1 MQKAKHSKFKNTGI
15 LFELLTKQVTADIL
29 SGKDESPAK
38 DLLFKYFNEG
48 RELGKEWQLY
58 NFLVNEQFADEIKA
72 DRAISIALRS
82 RERLNSQTLQQEKFN
97 LIKEIKSI
105 YPIESFLK
113 STVKNYKVYASIYK
127 LLENNVSKNFKIQDV
142 SQARN
147 CLIENLLNRPNVIVK
162 KSEEEKLL
170 EFYKT
175 QTEDVRLLT
184 YKILIDGINT
194 KYKDFNDS
202 QKHILREYINNVSNT
217 NKLDEFVKV
226 ERENIKKQLAEIIK
240 KVDSPVLKIKITE
253 VVNQLDKLSLTKG
266 IKDNHI
272 SVLLL
277 SHELIKEITK
287 NI

>member
-29 SGKDESPAK
+29 SGEKESSAK

-58 NFLVNEQFADEIKA
+58 NFLVNEQFSDEMKA
-72 DRAISIALRS
+72 DRAISIAVHS
-82 RERLNSQTLQQEKFN
+82 KEKLNNRALLQEKFE

-113 STVKNYKVYASIYK
+113 SSIRNYKVYASIYK
-127 LLENNVSKNFKIQDV
+127 LLEHNVSQSFKIGDV

-147 CLIENLLNRPNVIVK
+147 CLIENLLNRPTTVSK

-170 EFYKT
+170 EYYKT

-184 YKILIDGINT
+184 YKILIEGINT
-194 KYKDFNDS
+194 KYKEFNDS

-226 ERENIKKQLAEIIK
+226 EREGIKKQLAEIFK
-240 KVDSPVLKIKITE
+240 KIDSPVVKIKIAE
-253 VVNQLDKLSLTKG
+253 VVKQLDGLNLIKG

-277 SHELIKEITK
+277 SHELIKEIKKT
-287 NI
+287 I

>member
-29 SGKDESPAK
+29 SGEKDSPAK

-58 NFLVNEQFADEIKA
+58 NFLVNEQFSDEMKA
-72 DRAISIALRS
+72 DRAISIAVHS
-82 RERLNSQTLQQEKFN
+82 KEKLNNRALLQEKFE

-113 STVKNYKVYASIYK
+113 SSIRNYKVYASIYK
-127 LLENNVSKNFKIQDV
+127 LLEHNVSQSFKIGDV

-147 CLIENLLNRPNVIVK
+147 CLIENLLNRPTTVSK

-170 EFYKT
+170 EYYKT

-184 YKILIDGINT
+184 YKILIEGINT
-194 KYKDFNDS
+194 KYKEFNDS

-226 ERENIKKQLAEIIK
+226 EREGIKKQLAEIFK
-240 KVDSPVLKIKITE
+240 KIDSPVVKIKIAE
-253 VVNQLDKLSLTKG
+253 VVKQLDGLNLIKG

-277 SHELIKEITK
+277 SHELIKEIKKT
-287 NI
+287 I